1 MNALL
6 YLGIGFA
13 VIFMSKLLVEKSNI
27 PSVTGY
33 VIVGVLL
40 GGSILKLYNSSIVE
54 DFSIISD
61 IALGIIAF
69 SIGVELKTETIK
81 KLGKSIIAIAFLEAS
96 LAFSFVSI
104 GLYFIMPQKLYL
116 VLLLGSVA
124 SATAPA
130 ATVYV
135 INQYKSKGPLTSTVL
150 SVVGIDDA
158 ISLSI
163 YVVVSSF
170 VISML
175 SGKEIN
181 PWRLVLIPIIKIL
194 TSLSM
199 GMGFGLLYSLI
210 FKKIRH
216 SDDLS
221 IGLASVILLSMGIS
235 ELLKVSE
242 LLTVMSLGFILV
254 NTDKMLANRSNRII
268 ETLSPVFLPL
278 FFMLAG
284 ARLNILHI
292 GQIGLMGILY
302 TVFRFSGKVAGAMIG
317 ATITGAS
324 KTVRKFTGLSLL
336 PQVGVAIALSLAIQ
350 KTFGRG
356 DFGQEGIMISDL
368 IINLLLFTTVIT
380 ETVGPFLTRFSLKKA
395 GEINMRE

>member
-1 MNALL
+1 MNVLL
-6 YLGIGFA
+6 YLGVGFA
-13 VIFMSKLLVEKSNI
+13 IIYISKYLVEKSNI

-40 GGSILKLYNSSIVE
+40 GGSILKVFKQPVVE
-54 DFSIISD
+54 EFAIISD

-81 KLGKSIIAIAFLEAS
+81 KLGKSIIAIAFLEAG
-96 LAFSFVSI
+96 LAFCFVSL
-104 GLYFIMPQKLYL
+104 GLYLIMPQKLSL

-130 ATVYV
+130 ATVYI
-135 INQYKSKGPLTSTVL
+135 INQYRAKGPLTSTIL

-170 VISML
+170 VVSML
-175 SGKEIN
+175 SGNKID
-181 PWRLVLIPIIKIL
+181 PVRLALIPIIKIL
-194 TSLSM
+194 ISLAIGVSL
-199 GMGFGLLYSLI
+199 GLLYTLI
-210 FKKIRH
+210 FRKIRH

-221 IGLASVILLSMGIS
+221 IGLAATILISMGVS

-254 NTDKMLANRSNRII
+254 NTDKMLANRSNRVI

-278 FFMLAG
+278 FFMFAG
-284 ARLNILHI
+284 ARLNILHL
-292 GQIGLMGILY
+292 GKIGLIGLLY
-302 TVFRFSGKVAGAMIG
+302 TALRFSGKIAGSVIG
-317 ATITGAS
+317 ATITGAP
-324 KTVRKFTGLSLL
+324 KTVRKFTGLSLF

-356 DFGQEGIMISDL
+356 DFGQEGIIISDL

-380 ETVGPFLTRFSLKKA
+380 ETLGPFLTRFSLKKA
-395 GEINMRE
+395 GEINMRD

>member
-1 MNALL
+1 MNVLL

-13 VIFMSKLLVEKSNI
+13 IIYISKYLVEKSNI

-40 GGSILKLYNSSIVE
+40 GGSILKVFKQPVLE
-54 DFSIISD
+54 EFAIISD

-81 KLGKSIIAIAFLEAS
+81 KLGKSIIAIAFLEAG
-96 LAFSFVSI
+96 LAFCFVSL
-104 GLYFIMPQKLYL
+104 GLYLIMPQKLSL

-130 ATVYV
+130 ATVYI
-135 INQYKSKGPLTSTVL
+135 INQYRAKGPLTSTIL

-170 VISML
+170 VVSML
-175 SGKEIN
+175 SGNKID
-181 PWRLVLIPIIKIL
+181 PVRLALIPIIKIL
-194 TSLSM
+194 ISLAIGISL
-199 GMGFGLLYSLI
+199 GLLYTLI
-210 FKKIRH
+210 FRKIRH

-221 IGLASVILLSMGIS
+221 IGLAATILISMGVS

-254 NTDKMLANRSNRII
+254 NTDKMLANRSNRVI
-268 ETLSPVFLPL
+268 ETLSPIFLPL
-278 FFMLAG
+278 FFMFAG
-284 ARLNILHI
+284 ARLNILHL
-292 GQIGLMGILY
+292 GQIGLIGLLY
-302 TVFRFSGKVAGAMIG
+302 TALRFSGKIAGSVIG
-317 ATITGAS
+317 ATITGAP
-324 KTVRKFTGLSLL
+324 KTVRKFTGLSLF

-356 DFGQEGIMISDL
+356 DFGQEGIIISDL

-380 ETVGPFLTRFSLKKA
+380 ETLGPFLTRFSLKKA
-395 GEINMRE
+395 GEINMRD